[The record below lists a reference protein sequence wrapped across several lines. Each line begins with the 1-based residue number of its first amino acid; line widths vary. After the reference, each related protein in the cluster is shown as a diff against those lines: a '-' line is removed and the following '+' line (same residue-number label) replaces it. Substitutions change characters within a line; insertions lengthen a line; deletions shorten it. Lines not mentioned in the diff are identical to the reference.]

1 MDREKLLDDIL
12 ACSGVRPEEVEPL
25 KDVIRNSSIY
35 KSKSDNLFRYGTMTQ
50 LMFDMFGPYLDM
62 FMVLADP
69 ASSEVVSFTH
79 AASADGMPEGW
90 EKSEKVI
97 DHLIPDLC
105 VAGAMS
111 KRFVEDNHDGQ
122 EAGNEILTI
131 IMNVAARYCVK
142 GQEYKD
148 AFDKCIEYWQDKK
161 NQHKTDANENHS
173 PEGSEEDIKQDN
185 T

>member
-12 ACSGVRPEEVEPL
+12 ACSGVRPEEIEPL
-25 KDVIRNSSIY
+25 KEVIRNSSIY
-35 KSKSDNLFRYGTMTQ
+35 KSKSDNLFRFGIMSQ

-79 AASADGMPEGW
+79 AASADGMSDGW

-97 DHLIPDLC
+97 DCLVPDLC
-105 VAGAMS
+105 VASAMS
-111 KRFVEDNHDGQ
+111 ARLVEDKPDGQ
-122 EAGNEILTI
+122 VAGNELLTI

-148 AFDKCIEYWQDKK
+148 AFNKCLDFWQDKEE
-161 NQHKTDANENHS
+161 QHKADANES
-173 PEGSEEDIKQDN
+173 SIAEPTKQEQEA
-185 T
+185 

>member
-12 ACSGVRPEEVEPL
+12 AYSGIRPEEIEPL
-25 KDVIRNSSIY
+25 KDVIRNSSLY
-35 KSKSDNLFRYGTMTQ
+35 KSRSDNLFRYGTMSQ

-69 ASSEVVSFTH
+69 ATSEVVSFTH
-79 AASADGMPEGW
+79 AASADGMPDGW

-105 VAGAMS
+105 VASAMS
-111 KRFVEDNHDGQ
+111 TRFVEDNHDG
-122 EAGNEILTI
+122 EVVGNELLTI

-148 AFDKCIEYWQDKK
+148 AFNKCLEYWQSKEE
-161 NQHKTDANENHS
+161 QHKPADDANEDS
-173 PEGSEEDIKQDN
+173 VEEPAKQEQEA
-185 T
+185 